1 MIKKII
7 NTEEEMNNREK
18 LIEEFKTSQT
28 EVELLRELNKYLK
41 LLAMVQKE
49 RDYWKQ
55 EANRLKPE

>member
-1 MIKKII
+1 
-7 NTEEEMNNREK
+7 MNNREK